1 MVEFNIRKNTVI
13 IQFNKKPLNN
23 KIEVLL
29 LDHLAFKKDS
39 FDPNIFYKTLTTG
52 TNIDEIKLLLK
63 RNGYDI
69 DETDNFKELEEVIKE
84 ELNQFNRVKEI
95 GLKAKEVKVNN
106 ENFPEL
112 KRQLYD
118 FQARCVYHLL
128 KISNGANFSVTGSGK
143 TMIVYSAYSH
153 WKKSNDLS
161 KLLVIGPSSSFMSWE
176 DEYFLCFGK
185 EINSVRLLG
194 PNREKFY
201 KKFKNYEIFL
211 TTYQTATRDQL
222 QIIEMLSQDNFM
234 VVLDESHYIKR
245 FEGGKWAN
253 AILNIAPYAKKRVIL
268 SGTPMPQGY
277 EDLYSQFL
285 FLWPRTMRNNLLGN
299 RNLYK
304 KRLRNLSFIEALK
317 EELEP
322 FYIRIKKED
331 LNLKKPDFERV
342 RIDLSSLQKIIY
354 DSVAARTLEH
364 VNELKNYEKSVFR
377 HWQRYWI
384 VYLREISSNPSLLM
398 KKHIDA
404 IKDDLNKAKLNK
416 EQIPEL
422 KDQNLIQ
429 VIREYLKHEIP
440 NKILKTIEITEDLIT
455 QGHKV
460 LIWVYFIGNIHLIE
474 DLLKKKSIEC
484 YTIYGEIPVD
494 LTRDESEEIINEL
507 KTREA
512 RINKFR
518 QSDKPCV
525 LIANPFALAESVSLH
540 HACHHAIYVDRNFNC
555 GRYLQSLDR
564 IHRIGL
570 DPEIETKYYLL
581 ISKNTIDEVID
592 SRLNKKAEVMYNLL
606 NDELPIGF
614 FGDEADLPI
623 VENEMQQDFEALEKQ
638 IREIYASKKEN
649 T

>member
-1 MVEFNIRKNTVI
+1 MVEFNIRKNTFI
-13 IQFNKKPLNN
+13 IQFNKKPPNN

-29 LDHLAFKKDS
+29 LDHLMFKKDTL
-39 FDPNIFYKTLTTG
+39 DLNRFYKILTSG

-63 RNGYDI
+63 RNGYEI
-69 DETDNFKELEEVIKE
+69 DETDNFKELEEIIKE
-84 ELNQFNRVKEI
+84 EFNQFNRVKEI
-95 GLKAKEVKVNN
+95 GLKAKEEKVNN
-106 ENFPEL
+106 NDFPDL
-112 KRQLYD
+112 KRPLYD
-118 FQARCVYHLL
+118 FQARCVNHLL
-128 KISNGANFSVTGSGK
+128 KISHGANFSVTGSGK
-143 TMIVYSAYSH
+143 TMIVYTAYSY
-153 WKKSNDLS
+153 WKNSNDIG
-161 KLLVIGPSSSFMSWE
+161 KLLVIGPRSSFMSWE

-185 EINSVRLLG
+185 DINSVRLLG
-194 PNREKFY
+194 PNREKYYNQF
-201 KKFKNYEIFL
+201 KKYEIFL

-222 QIIEMLSQDNFM
+222 QIIEMLSKDNFM
-234 VVLDESHYIKR
+234 MVLDESHYVKR
-245 FEGGKWAN
+245 FEGGKWVN

-268 SGTPMPQGY
+268 SGTPMPQGF
-277 EDLYSQFL
+277 EDLYTQFL
-285 FLWPRTMRNNLLGN
+285 FLWPRTMRNNLLGS

-304 KRLRNLSFIEALK
+304 KRLRNISYIEALK
-317 EELEP
+317 EELNP
-322 FYIRIKKED
+322 FYIRIKKDE

-342 RIDLSSLQKIIY
+342 YIDLSSLQKIIY

-404 IKDDLNKAKLNK
+404 IKDDLSKAKLNN

-440 NKILKTIEITEDLIT
+440 NKILKTIEITEDLIK

-460 LIWVYFIGNIHLIE
+460 LIWVYFLGNIHLIE
-474 DLLKKKSIEC
+474 NLLKKKSIEC

-494 LTRDESEEIINEL
+494 LTRDEPEEIVNEL
-507 KTREA
+507 RTREA
-512 RINKFR
+512 RINKFKLL
-518 QSDKPCV
+518 DKPCV

-540 HACHHAIYVDRNFNC
+540 YACHHAIYVDRNFNC

-570 DPEIETKYYLL
+570 DPEMETKYYLL

-592 SRLNKKAEVMYNLL
+592 SRLNEKAEVMYNLL

-614 FGDEADLPI
+614 FGDEVDLPI
-623 VENEMQQDFEALEKQ
+623 GESETQQDFEALEKQ
-638 IREIYASKKEN
+638 IREMYNSNKEA